1 MVPRHRS
8 WGVPLGELEQFYE
21 GFDGN
26 LVDFSG
32 VKSLKTVHL
41 CPFMLQYGWCL
52 DNKKNTKKIFQN
64 WKIFYVHS
72 WCILCTPFFSILE
85 DAPNNLFLFNS
96 KFYVRVPHYINIVY
110 THIRTYMHRYIC
122 VYTCICAYLGGETH
136 T

>member
-41 CPFMLQYGWCL
+41 CPFMLQY
-52 DNKKNTKKIFQN
+52 
-64 WKIFYVHS
+64 
-72 WCILCTPFFSILE
+72 
-85 DAPNNLFLFNS
+85 
-96 KFYVRVPHYINIVY
+96 R
-110 THIRTYMHRYIC
+110 
-122 VYTCICAYLGGETH
+122 
-136 T
+136 